1 MIRYIWPKVLLEVEP
16 ATGKVQ
22 VWYAD
27 GATCG
32 TAPGPLDY
40 QFGKDLGCTGE
51 EHMHAHELMHQLVG
65 FAYYRYEWGSP
76 VVRRAATGVQQPA
89 QGHDEPEEKMCWALT
104 RMLFGTHETDP
115 WFEPEWIERM
125 TQAGVDVDGLVRLA
139 RILFEAPLH
148 GHTAVRLS
156 NQTLAPEHLLCM

>member
-76 VVRRAATGVQQPA
+76 VVRRAATGVQQRAANNARRVRTARSLSGSAGSRRSSGTSARAWVTAMPA
-89 QGHDEPEEKMCWALT
+89 
-104 RMLFGTHETDP
+104 
-115 WFEPEWIERM
+115 
-125 TQAGVDVDGLVRLA
+125 
-139 RILFEAPLH
+139 
-148 GHTAVRLS
+148 
-156 NQTLAPEHLLCM
+156 